1 MFNWA
6 IPTPY
11 FLVSLLLKGSLK
23 SGRDWARTHL
33 VELLVRSCLLRCPVE
48 VQWNLDDEIRHGHQ
62 RFSNTN
68 YNIELHVMRHERF
81 CAADEEGVNIA

>member
-1 MFNWA
+1 M
-6 IPTPY
+6 
-11 FLVSLLLKGSLK
+11 
-23 SGRDWARTHL
+23 
-33 VELLVRSCLLRCPVE
+33 E